1 MKTLEDFKR
10 EIFKRPGVRKAY
22 AEMQPEFQI
31 IRKLA
36 LARSK
41 KGFSQRKL
49 AKKIGITQSALAR
62 FETGNIN
69 PTLSFI
75 QKITSGLGLK
85 SDFFSAKIR
94 TLTFDN
100 FRSGGK
106 KGKGLGGRNFCP
118 PSLFHRRRISR
129 QLCWHAAK
137 I

>member
-22 AEMQPEFQI
+22 IEMQPEFQI

-36 LARSK
+36 LVRAQ

-62 FETGNIN
+62 FETGNTN

-75 QKITSGLGLK
+75 QKITSGLGLELLVK
-85 SDFFSAKIR
+85 
-94 TLTFDN
+94 
-100 FRSGGK
+100 
-106 KGKGLGGRNFCP
+106 
-118 PSLFHRRRISR
+118 
-129 QLCWHAAK
+129 
-137 I
+137 

>member
-36 LARSK
+36 LERTK

-49 AKKIGITQSALAR
+49 AKKIGVTQSALAR

-75 QKITSGLGLK
+75 QKITTGLGLK
-85 SDFFSAKIR
+85 LLVK
-94 TLTFDN
+94 
-100 FRSGGK
+100 
-106 KGKGLGGRNFCP
+106 
-118 PSLFHRRRISR
+118 
-129 QLCWHAAK
+129 
-137 I
+137 

>member
-1 MKTLEDFKR
+1 METLEDFKR

-36 LARSK
+36 IARSK

-62 FETGNIN
+62 FETGNVN

-75 QKITSGLGLK
+75 QKITNGLGLK
-85 SDFFSAKIR
+85 LVVK
-94 TLTFDN
+94 
-100 FRSGGK
+100 
-106 KGKGLGGRNFCP
+106 
-118 PSLFHRRRISR
+118 
-129 QLCWHAAK
+129 
-137 I
+137 

>member
-36 LARSK
+36 LARAK
-41 KGFSQRKL
+41 KGFSQRRL
-49 AKKIGITQSALAR
+49 AQKIGITQSALAR
-62 FETGNIN
+62 FETGNTN

-85 SDFFSAKIR
+85 LLVK
-94 TLTFDN
+94 
-100 FRSGGK
+100 
-106 KGKGLGGRNFCP
+106 
-118 PSLFHRRRISR
+118 
-129 QLCWHAAK
+129 
-137 I
+137 

>member
-36 LARSK
+36 IARAT

-62 FETGNIN
+62 FESGKIN

-85 SDFFSAKIR
+85 LLVK
-94 TLTFDN
+94 
-100 FRSGGK
+100 
-106 KGKGLGGRNFCP
+106 
-118 PSLFHRRRISR
+118 
-129 QLCWHAAK
+129 
-137 I
+137 